1 MAKTRANVK
10 QYGRLLY
17 EVTGASQNE
26 AGLKKNLAGFSAFL
40 AKKGL
45 IGKFEQI
52 IKEFKDYAVKQKGE
66 LEVILTTSRAL
77 LPSEAKKIDSAL
89 EKVLERPIKLIKQ
102 TEETILGGF
111 ILSFGDKV
119 FDASLRAKLVKLKEK
134 MMS

>member
-1 MAKTRANVK
+1 
-10 QYGRLLY
+10 
-17 EVTGASQNE
+17 
-26 AGLKKNLAGFSAFL
+26 
-40 AKKGL
+40 
-45 IGKFEQI
+45 
-52 IKEFKDYAVKQKGE
+52 
-66 LEVILTTSRAL
+66 L